1 MNPKPGIRK
10 IVSGGLAALV
20 TWLGTQYIPGFN
32 DAPAEVLAMIPAL
45 IGAVVFYFVPEK
57 YEASHEEAQS

>member
-1 MNPKPGIRK
+1 METKPGIRK
-10 IVSGGLAALV
+10 IVSGGVAALV

-32 DAPAEVLAMIPAL
+32 DAPAEALAMIPAL

-57 YEASHEEAQS
+57 YEAPYEESQS